1 MEWCANDGGGGLPGT
16 VLKSATVTGSTL
28 PLLESIDWVQFEFDH
43 SEVMSAGTYYV
54 VVSRSGAAAT
64 DAYRIGLREAEAGFS
79 TADVLYLYDGS
90 SWIGRSVL
98 SGLGAALA
106 LRIYAQRVTTTQI
119 EDIVS
124 GVGDW
129 LAGTGIRTA
138 SGLRARYR
146 SEEQA
151 ATAQSEIKALLD
163 FGTSGNARLLAR
175 VTVDRVLQV
184 DAAPSA
190 AEPGYTWSAAGGL
203 RDRYGVALPE
213 GVLPVG
219 EWVAFD
225 VAGASGLFAPA
236 FLEAAE
242 FDVQSGRVRPAFR
255 SEQPIQAM
263 ARLARECAARP
274 GVEVASAVV
283 ASVNVHLC
291 PEDSAYSAFSAQA

>member
-1 MEWCANDGGGGLPGT
+1 
-16 VLKSATVTGSTL
+16 
-28 PLLESIDWVQFEFDH
+28 
-43 SEVMSAGTYYV
+43 MSAGTYYV
-54 VVSRSGAAAT
+54 VVSRSGAAAA

-138 SGLRARYR
+138 SGLRTQRYR

-213 GVLPVG
+213 VCCRS
-219 EWVAFD
+219 
-225 VAGASGLFAPA
+225 ASGWRSMWRAR
-236 FLEAAE
+236 
-242 FDVQSGRVRPAFR
+242 RVCLRRRFWRLRSLMCSRAGCGLRSR

-263 ARLARECAARP
+263 ARLARESALPDLASKLRP
-274 GVEVASAVV
+274 
-283 ASVNVHLC
+283 LL
-291 PEDSAYSAFSAQA
+291 